1 MISLHISNLLD
12 NCLSR
17 NQSQP
22 DSVFTSSVIIC
33 DPHDS
38 IAQFLPRIV
47 HSIVLIMNN
56 VSLFCQNLMRS
67 ASASASP
74 FFATRFWNG
83 KRWGFFFP
91 LQWPQGLCI
100 CHTQPDHELGALK
113 ATDQQAQTECIYK
126 PFQAS
131 GHVMH
136 IRWAPTQLKR
146 IPM

>member
-12 NCLSR
+12 
-17 NQSQP
+17 SQP
-22 DSVFTSSVIIC
+22 ISAWFCFYKLC
-33 DPHDS
+33 DHLWSYRDS
-38 IAQFLPRIV
+38 IAQLLPVIV
-47 HSIVLIMNN
+47 HSIVLIMIN
-56 VSLFCQNLMRS
+56 VSLFCQILMRSAS

-83 KRWGFFFP
+83 KCWVFFSP
-91 LQWPQGLCI
+91 LRSPQGLCI

-113 ATDQQAQTECIYK
+113 ATTRQAQTECIHK

-131 GHVMH
+131 GHVTH